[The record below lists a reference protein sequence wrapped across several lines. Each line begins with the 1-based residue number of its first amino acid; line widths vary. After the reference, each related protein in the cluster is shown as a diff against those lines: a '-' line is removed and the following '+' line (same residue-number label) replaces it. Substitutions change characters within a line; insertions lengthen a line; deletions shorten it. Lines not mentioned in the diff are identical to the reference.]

1 MLKILFPWWLKI
13 FVKIILSRLPINYS
27 TWRSISLFRHSAP
40 NVNESAT
47 ALKIIERY
55 LSIARQ
61 YISLDESFSC
71 LELGPGD
78 SIITSLAAKK
88 HGASQ
93 YWLIDTGKFARTDL
107 KHLVDTSLDMGIIH
121 KNFNMFRTTDDLL
134 KYNKIEYKTDG
145 IKSYAEIPDSSIDL
159 IWSKSVLEHIHLE
172 KFNSILKELHRV
184 LKSGSVSVHSIDFR
198 DHLSGGINNLRF
210 SKNIWESY
218 LFRNSGFYT
227 NRLRPSQ
234 MINLFSK
241 NRFEVSIF
249 RQDFLDKTV
258 LPRTKLSKD
267 YRNLSDDD
275 LRTTGMILVA
285 KALKK

>member
-1 MLKILFPWWLKI
+1 M
-13 FVKIILSRLPINYS
+13 
-27 TWRSISLFRHSAP
+27 
-40 NVNESAT
+40 
-47 ALKIIERY
+47 
-55 LSIARQ
+55 
-61 YISLDESFSC
+61 
-71 LELGPGD
+71 
-78 SIITSLAAKK
+78 
-88 HGASQ
+88 
-93 YWLIDTGKFARTDL
+93 
-107 KHLVDTSLDMGIIH
+107 
-121 KNFNMFRTTDDLL
+121 L

-172 KFNSILKELHRV
+172 KFESILKELHRV

-249 RQDFLDKTV
+249 HQEYLYKKV
-258 LPRTKLSKD
+258 LPRNKLSED

>member
-1 MLKILFPWWLKI
+1 M
-13 FVKIILSRLPINYS
+13 
-27 TWRSISLFRHSAP
+27 
-40 NVNESAT
+40 
-47 ALKIIERY
+47 
-55 LSIARQ
+55 
-61 YISLDESFSC
+61 
-71 LELGPGD
+71 
-78 SIITSLAAKK
+78 
-88 HGASQ
+88 
-93 YWLIDTGKFARTDL
+93 
-107 KHLVDTSLDMGIIH
+107 
-121 KNFNMFRTTDDLL
+121 L

-172 KFNSILKELHRV
+172 KFDSILKELYRV
-184 LKSGSVSVHSIDFR
+184 LKSGSVCVHSIDFR
-198 DHLSGGINNLRF
+198 DHLSGSINNLRF

-218 LFRNSGFYT
+218 LFKNSGFYT

-241 NRFEVSIF
+241 NSFEVSIF
-249 RQDFLDKTV
+249 RQDFLDKIV
-258 LPRTKLSKD
+258 LPRNKLSED